1 MKPLKLKLR
10 VKWEKWVEEV
20 IIIEERIVEKKKTMK
35 EKEGTN
41 WEKIVFFYLFIYIYY
56 YLEIK

>member
-20 IIIEERIVEKKKTMK
+20 IIIEERIVEKKNHERERGNKLR
-35 EKEGTN
+35 EN
-41 WEKIVFFYLFIYIYY
+41 CIFLFIYLFIFI
-56 YLEIK
+56 II

>member
-20 IIIEERIVEKKKTMK
+20 IIIEERIVEKKNHERERGNKLR
-35 EKEGTN
+35 EN
-41 WEKIVFFYLFIYIYY
+41 CVFLFIYIYIY
-56 YLEIK
+56 CL